1 MRDAGR
7 SWGRYPKVRQA
18 LLGLHDRD
26 RPLPAFEGTALPRGN
41 GRSYGDSCL
50 NPDGTLLC
58 TLGLDRFIHFDPA
71 SGVLHCEAGVTL
83 DQIIDL
89 ALPRG
94 WFLPVTPGT
103 RFVTVGGAIANDV
116 HGKNHHR
123 TGSFGHHVRA
133 FELLRSDGSRRLCTP
148 GDDGEGWFAATV
160 GGLGLTGLVTWAEL
174 QLRRVPGPALEVE
187 NLRFGSLDEFFD
199 LSARSAASHEYGV
212 AWIDCLAGGRRR
224 GRGHFTRADHAPALA
239 AERPHAPGKGLAMP
253 LTPPFSLVNK
263 LSLRPFNALYYWRQP
278 ARSRRFASHLLP
290 FFYPLD
296 GIRDWNRM
304 YGPAGFLQYQC
315 VLPPREARAG
325 IDALLAEIARSGQGS
340 FLAVLKE
347 FGDLPSPGMLSFPRP
362 GTTLALDFPN
372 TGERVFRLLDR
383 LDRIVDEAGGALYPA
398 KDARMSAAS
407 FQRAYPRWQA
417 FSSYF
422 DPRLSSGFWRRV
434 TESPCNAS

>member
-1 MRDAGR
+1 MPDDGH
-7 SWGRYPKVRQA
+7 SWGRYPKVRQTR
-18 LLGLHDRD
+18 LDLHDRD
-26 RPLPAFEGTALPRGN
+26 HPLPAFEGTALPRGN

-71 SGVLHCEAGVTL
+71 NGLLRCEAGVTL

-89 ALPRG
+89 VLPCG

-133 FELLRSDGSRRLCTP
+133 FELLRSDGSRRLCTAH
-148 GDDGEGWFAATV
+148 DDSEGWFAATV
-160 GGLGLTGLVTWAEL
+160 GGLGLTGMLTWAEL
-174 QLRRVPGPALEVE
+174 QLRRVPGPTLEVE
-187 NLRFGSLDEFFD
+187 NIRFGTLDEFFD
-199 LSARSAASHEYGV
+199 LSACSAASHEYSV

-224 GRGHFTRADHAPALA
+224 GRGHFTRADHARALGG
-239 AERPHAPGKGLAMP
+239 ERPREPGGGLAMP
-253 LTPPFSLVNK
+253 FTPPLSLVNK

-278 ARSRRFASHLLP
+278 ARSRRLSSHLLP

-296 GIRDWNRM
+296 GIANWNRM

-315 VLPPREARAG
+315 VLPPASARNG
-325 IDALLAEIARSGQGS
+325 TDALLAEISRSGQGS

-347 FGDLPSPGMLSFPRP
+347 FGEQPSPGMLSFPRP

-372 TGERVFRLLDR
+372 TGPGLFRLLAR
-383 LDRIVDEAGGALYPA
+383 LDRIVDEAGGALYAA
-398 KDARMSAAS
+398 KDARMPADS
-407 FQRAYPRWQA
+407 FQRAYHRWQA
-417 FSSYF
+417 FAAF
-422 DPRLSSGFWRRV
+422 IDPRFSSGFWRRV
-434 TESPCNAS
+434 TESTCNAS